1 MAYTA
6 RLANIITTPYISRIE
21 MTIASAIEE
30 KLLSAFSPLHLD
42 VINESNNHNVP
53 PGSESHFKVTIV
65 SKDFENERLI
75 KRHRAVNAVLS
86 EELAEKIH
94 ALALHTYT
102 EKEWNDYYAENTPI
116 SPNCLGGSK

>member
-1 MAYTA
+1 
-6 RLANIITTPYISRIE
+6 
-21 MTIASAIEE
+21 MTIASAIEK

-65 SKDFENERLI
+65 SNQFEDERLI
-75 KRHRAVNAVLS
+75 KRHRAVNSVLAV
-86 EELAEKIH
+86 ELAEKIH

-102 EKEWNDYYAENTPI
+102 EKEWNDFYADNTPL
-116 SPNCLGGSK
+116 SPNCLGGGK